1 MYLFNFQVSVCLLV
15 VFSSLGQAAPT
26 GPAHATL
33 DDTSEVR
40 QAKEEFMQ
48 SFQRAL
54 DGLLS
59 ELAPLPVEDTEEVK
73 QAKDEFFRIFN
84 KAVDGVVETVFIGDT
99 DDVKENKEAF
109 FKTFNSAIDDLFVT
123 VEGIYTPEQTE
134 ARKKFH
140 LAYKDAKAGKVGAQ
154 YLEDTPEVKAAKER
168 FFKYFNF
175 VLDGMLYKLAPK
187 PGQNVIPEEI
197 ADFYIKDEPDVAA
210 EKEKFDE
217 LYRNALN
224 GDTAS
229 AIAVVALEQA
239 LSNNEGDPEAAVKE
253 LDDTLEAIADA
264 FEEEYTDLSESASS
278 DIENEGNDG
287 EDEIDGE
294 EDEIYGEE
302 DETDYEY
309 PDDLALFDESE
320 EDDFDYDADYS
331 DI

>member
-1 MYLFNFQVSVCLLV
+1 MQVSVCVLV
-15 VFSSLGQAAPT
+15 VLLSLGQAAPT
-26 GPAHATL
+26 GPSHGFLA
-33 DDTSEVR
+33 DTPEVK

-73 QAKDEFFRIFN
+73 QAKKEFFRIFN
-84 KAVDGVVETVFIGDT
+84 KALDGVVETVYIGDT

-109 FKTFNSAIDDLFVT
+109 FKTFNSAMDDLFVT

-154 YLEDTPEVKAAKER
+154 YLEDTPAVKAAKER

-187 PGQNVIPEEI
+187 PGHNVIPEEI

-229 AIAVVALEQA
+229 AIAVVALENA
-239 LSNNEGDPEAAVKE
+239 LSNNEGDPENAVKE
-253 LDDTLEAIADA
+253 LDETLEAIADA
-264 FEEEYTDLSESASS
+264 FEEEYSDVSESVSS
-278 DIENEGNDG
+278 DEEIEGAD
-287 EDEIDGE
+287 EDYEIQE
-294 EDEIYGEE
+294 EDKSNENDVDDYG
-302 DETDYEY
+302 EY
-309 PDDLALFDESE
+309 PDDLEVSDESE
-320 EDDFDYDADYS
+320 EDDYDADYS